1 MRGGVRTRLAQ
12 RGQALVFT
20 TIVML
25 VVMLALVTMYS
36 MGQLTTAKMKLQNT
50 ADAAAYSS
58 ALAQARDYN
67 FSAYVNRAMIANQV
81 VIAQLVGLTSW
92 ARNYNDTFAT
102 LTPQVE
108 WMAQGIVGRLMW
120 SLPIRG
126 LRPAARTFN
135 RIMDSAGP
143 ILVKALYIL
152 IDGLGYAQQIY
163 HIGTGLTVAQQL
175 GAESKAI
182 TFLGSLAGFD
192 WSSFGGS
199 LASVLALGNNY
210 NIIKLNDPDAVLST
224 LGLAAWAYNTY
235 QWFGFTNE
243 KDPTLPKGGATASNK
258 SNDGAQ
264 SQRFAKV
271 TTSSMDG
278 FYDKRTL
285 PWVPFPWPLPS
296 ALIDPTFIVGMPRV
310 YGFTMLLFHTGG
322 TELRNNNMTWSAQD
336 TTAFFGLVTVP
347 IFIPPFGP
355 FINIP
360 IIPWI
365 IPPLGAPAGG
375 AAQAGVSSPINP
387 ANNFNR
393 DDPASYKAMADAYG
407 QSFSGAAFPSFGLA
421 ARMQQGKGA
430 GATMGQLPTGTRGG
444 LRRYRDVKDIGTI
457 DSPNAGDNTNTSSP
471 PIIIEIEKPSNLI
484 ATSATGKLRIGRA
497 GSTDAS
503 SYCGN
508 IVSPSTPRLGPAVT
522 SVTAKGNL
530 DVGDGTAANCM
541 RALSKAEAYF
551 SRPSDI
557 YGRADGKTEYGSLYS
572 PYWQAR
578 LLPNDLVEQ
587 AASLLFQG
595 LSVTTIASWFDT
607 SAY

>member
-1 MRGGVRTRLAQ
+1 MRLGVSTRSAQ
-12 RGQALVFT
+12 RGQALVFV

-50 ADAAAYSS
+50 ADAAAYSA

-67 FSAYVNRAMIANQV
+67 FSAYTNRAMVANQV

-108 WMAQGIVGRLMW
+108 WMAQGIVGRFMW

-135 RIMDSAGP
+135 RAMDTAAP
-143 ILVKALYIL
+143 FLVKGLYIL
-152 IDGLGYAQQIY
+152 IDGLGYAQAVY
-163 HIGTGLTVAQQL
+163 HYGTAMTVAQQL
-175 GAESKAI
+175 GAEAKFISFI
-182 TFLGSLAGFD
+182 GSLAGFD
-192 WSSFGGS
+192 TTGLGSSIAS
-199 LASVLALGNNY
+199 LLSLGNNY
-210 NIIKLNDPDAVLST
+210 NVIKLNDPDAVLST

-235 QWFGFTNE
+235 EWFGFTNE
-243 KDPTLPKGGATASNK
+243 KDPTLPKGGATTSNK
-258 SNDGAQ
+258 GNDGPN

-296 ALIDPTFIVGMPRV
+296 VLIDPTFIVGAPRV

-322 TELRNNNMTWSAQD
+322 TELRNNNKTWSAQD

-347 IFIPPFGP
+347 IYIPPFGP

-375 AAQAGVSSPINP
+375 AAQAGTSSPINP

-393 DDPASYKAMADAYG
+393 DDPASYKAMAQAYG
-407 QSFSGAAFPSFGLA
+407 ESFSGAAFPSFGLA
-421 ARMQQGKGA
+421 ARMQQGRGA
-430 GATMGQLPTGTRGG
+430 GATLGQLPTGTKGG
-444 LRRYRDVKDIGTI
+444 LRKYRDVKDIEQVTT
-457 DSPNAGDNTNTSSP
+457 AATNNHQNISSP
-471 PIIIEIEKPSNLI
+471 PIIVEIEKPSNLI
-484 ATSATGKLRIGRA
+484 PTSATGGLRIGRA

-503 SYCGN
+503 SFCGLT
-508 IVSPSTPRLGPAVT
+508 SPHRLGPEVT
-522 SVTAKGNL
+522 SLAATGNL
-530 DVGDGTAANCM
+530 DVGDGTASNCM

-551 SRPSDI
+551 SRPADI
-557 YGRADGKTEYGSLYS
+557 FGRGDGKTEYGSLYS

-578 LLPNDLVEQ
+578 LLPNDLLEQ
-587 AASLLFQG
+587 AASMLFQG
-595 LSVTTIASWFDT
+595 LNFSSIGSWIGTT
-607 SAY
+607 Y

>member
-1 MRGGVRTRLAQ
+1 MTPGGCARRTQ
-12 RGQALVFT
+12 RGQALVFV

-67 FSAYVNRAMIANQV
+67 FSAYTNRAMVANQV

-92 ARNYNDTFAT
+92 ARNYNDTFQT

-108 WMAQGIVGRLMW
+108 WMAQGIVGRFMW

-126 LRPAARTFN
+126 LRPAARVFN
-135 RIMDSAGP
+135 RAMDAAAP
-143 ILVKALYIL
+143 ILVKGLYFL
-152 IDGLGYAQQIY
+152 IDGLGYAQSVY
-163 HIGTGLTVAQQL
+163 HYGTAMTVAQQL
-175 GAESKAI
+175 GAETKFI
-182 TFLGSLAGFD
+182 TFIGSLAGFD
-192 WSSFGGS
+192 TTGIASFITS
-199 LASVLALGNNY
+199 LTSLGNNY

-235 QWFGFTNE
+235 QWFGFTDE
-243 KDPTLPKGGATASNK
+243 KDPTKGTPGGNG
-258 SNDGAQ
+258 DGKD
-264 SQRFAKV
+264 SHRFAKV

-296 ALIDPTFIVGMPRV
+296 ALIDPTFIIGMPRV

-322 TELRNNNMTWSAQD
+322 TELKNNNKTWSAQD

-347 IFIPPFGP
+347 IYIPPFGP

-387 ANNFNR
+387 NNDFNR
-393 DDPASYKAMADAYG
+393 DDPSTYKAMSDAYG

-430 GATMGQLPTGTRGG
+430 GSTLGQLPSGTKGG
-444 LRRYRDVKDIGTI
+444 LRKYRDVKDIGSV
-457 DSPNAGDNTNTSSP
+457 DDPNPGDNANSSSP
-471 PIIIEIEKPSNLI
+471 PIIVEIEKPSNLI
-484 ATSATGKLRIGRA
+484 PTSATGKLRIGRA
-497 GSTDAS
+497 GSTDATS
-503 SYCGN
+503 FCGLT
-508 IVSPSTPRLGPAVT
+508 SPLRLGPDVT
-522 SVTAKGNL
+522 SVAATGNL
-530 DVGDGTAANCM
+530 DVGDGTASNCM

-557 YGRADGKTEYGSLYS
+557 FARGDGKTEYGSLYS

-578 LLPNDLVEQ
+578 LLPNNLLEQ
-587 AASLLFQG
+587 AASMLFQG
-595 LSVTTIASWFDT
+595 LNFSSIGSWIGSTF
-607 SAY
+607 

>member
-1 MRGGVRTRLAQ
+1 MKGGRVRARLAQ
-12 RGQALVFT
+12 RGQALVFV
-20 TIVML
+20 TITML
-25 VVMLALVTMYS
+25 VVLLALLTMYS
-36 MGQLTTAKMKLQNT
+36 SGQLTTAKMKLQNT

-67 FSAYVNRAMIANQV
+67 FSAYVNRAMVANQV

-108 WMAQGIVGRLMW
+108 WMAQGVVGRLMW

-126 LRPAARTFN
+126 LRPAARTFS
-135 RIMDSAGP
+135 RIMNSAAP
-143 ILVKALYIL
+143 ILVKALYFL

-163 HIGTGLTVAQQL
+163 HIGTALTVAQQL

-235 QWFGFTNE
+235 EWFGFTDE
-243 KDPTLPKGGATASNK
+243 KDPTKKKGSTGNGI
-258 SNDGAQ
+258 DGKQ
-264 SQRFAKV
+264 SERFAKV

-322 TELRNNNMTWSAQD
+322 TELRNDNKTWSAQD

-365 IPPLGAPAGG
+365 IPPMGAPAGG

-387 ANNFNR
+387 VNNFNR
-393 DDPASYKAMADAYG
+393 DNPASYKAMADAYG
-407 QSFSGAAFPSFGLA
+407 ESFSGAAFPSFGLA

-430 GATMGQLPTGTRGG
+430 GSTLGQLPTGTRGG
-444 LRRYRDVKDIGTI
+444 LRKYRDVKNIE
-457 DSPNAGDNTNTSSP
+457 PAGDPDPDSNTNDSSP
-471 PIIIEIEKPSNLI
+471 PIIVEIEKPSNLI

-497 GSTDAS
+497 GSTDSS

-508 IVSPSTPRLGPAVT
+508 FFSSSSGRPGPD
-522 SVTAKGNL
+522 VTALASKNNL
-530 DVGDGTAANCM
+530 DMGDGTANNCM

-557 YGRADGKTEYGSLYS
+557 FGRADGKTEHGSLYS

-578 LLPNDLVEQ
+578 LLPNDLLEQ
-587 AASLLFQG
+587 AASLLFHG
-595 LSVTTIASWFDT
+595 LSGT
-607 SAY
+607 SIPGWPGSSK

>member
-12 RGQALVFT
+12 RGQALVFV

-36 MGQLTTAKMKLQNT
+36 MGQLTTEKMKLQNT

-135 RIMDSAGP
+135 RIMDATAP
-143 ILVKALYIL
+143 ILVKALYVL
-152 IDGLGYAQQIY
+152 IDGLGYAQTVY
-163 HIGTGLTVAQQL
+163 HVGTALTVAQQL

-182 TFLGSLAGFD
+182 TFLGSLAGLD
-192 WSSFGGS
+192 WSSFGS
-199 LASVLALGNNY
+199 SIASVLALGNNY

-235 QWFGFTNE
+235 EWFGFTDE
-243 KDPTLPKGGATASNK
+243 KDPTKKKGSTGK
-258 SNDGAQ
+258 GIDGKQ
-264 SQRFAKV
+264 SERFAKV

-322 TELRNNNMTWSAQD
+322 TELRNDNKTWSAQD

-365 IPPLGAPAGG
+365 IPPMGAPAGG

-387 ANNFNR
+387 VNNFNR
-393 DDPASYKAMADAYG
+393 DNPASYKAMADAYG

-444 LRRYRDVKDIGTI
+444 LRKYRDVKNIEPAAD
-457 DSPNAGDNTNTSSP
+457 PNPEDNTNNSSP
-471 PIIIEIEKPSNLI
+471 PIIVEIEKPSSLI

-497 GSTDAS
+497 GSTDSS
-503 SYCGN
+503 SYCGLTSSN
-508 IVSPSTPRLGPAVT
+508 RLGPT
-522 SVTAKGNL
+522 VTALAAKSNL
-530 DVGDGTAANCM
+530 DVGDGTASNCM

-578 LLPNDLVEQ
+578 LLPNNLLEQ
-587 AASLLFQG
+587 AASMLFQG
-595 LSVTTIASWFDT
+595 LNFSSIGSWIGST
-607 SAY
+607 Y

>member
-1 MRGGVRTRLAQ
+1 MRLGVCARLAQ
-12 RGQALVFT
+12 RGQALVFV

-36 MGQLTTAKMKLQNT
+36 MGQLTTEKMKLQNT

-92 ARNYNDTFAT
+92 ARNYNDTFQT

-108 WMAQGIVGRLMW
+108 WMAQGIVGRFMW

-135 RIMDSAGP
+135 RAKDTAAP
-143 ILVKALYIL
+143 FLVKGLYFL
-152 IDGLGYAQQIY
+152 IDGLGYAQSVY
-163 HIGTGLTVAQQL
+163 HYGTAMTVAQQL
-175 GAESKAI
+175 GAETKFI
-182 TFLGSLAGFD
+182 TFIGSLAGFD
-192 WSSFGGS
+192 TTGIGSFITNLTS
-199 LASVLALGNNY
+199 LGNNY

-243 KDPTLPKGGATASNK
+243 KDPTLPKGGSTASNK
-258 SNDGAQ
+258 ANDGAN

-296 ALIDPTFIVGMPRV
+296 VLIDPTFIVGMPRV

-322 TELRNNNMTWSAQD
+322 TELRNNNKTWSAQD

-347 IFIPPFGP
+347 IYIPPFGP

-365 IPPLGAPAGG
+365 IPPLGMPAGG

-393 DDPASYKAMADAYG
+393 DDPATYKAMSDAYG
-407 QSFSGAAFPSFGLA
+407 ESFSGAAFPSFGLA
-421 ARMQQGKGA
+421 ARMQQPKGA
-430 GATMGQLPTGTRGG
+430 GSTLGQLPSGTKGG
-444 LRRYRDVKDIGTI
+444 LRKYRDVKDIGNV
-457 DSPNAGDNTNTSSP
+457 DDPNPGDNANTSSP
-471 PIIIEIEKPSNLI
+471 PIIVEIEKPSNLI
-484 ATSATGKLRIGRA
+484 ATSATGKLRIGRS
-497 GSTDAS
+497 GSTDAT
-503 SYCGN
+503 SYCGLT
-508 IVSPSTPRLGPAVT
+508 SSHRLGPAVT
-522 SVTAKGNL
+522 SVAATGNL
-530 DVGDGTAANCM
+530 DVGDGTASNCM

-551 SRPSDI
+551 SRPADI
-557 YGRADGKTEYGSLYS
+557 FGRGDGKTEYGSLYS

-578 LLPNDLVEQ
+578 LLPNDLLEQ

-595 LSVTTIASWFDT
+595 LNFSSIGSWIGSTF
-607 SAY
+607 

>member
-1 MRGGVRTRLAQ
+1 MKGKACARRAQ

-50 ADAAAYSS
+50 ADAAAYSA

-67 FSAYVNRAMIANQV
+67 FSAYTNRAMVANQV

-92 ARNYNDTFAT
+92 ARNYNDTFQT

-108 WMAQGIVGRLMW
+108 WMAQGIVGRFMW

-135 RIMDSAGP
+135 RVMDAAAP
-143 ILVKALYIL
+143 ILVKGLYFL
-152 IDGLGYAQQIY
+152 IDGLGYAQSVY
-163 HIGTGLTVAQQL
+163 HYGTAMTVAQQL
-175 GAESKAI
+175 GAETKFI
-182 TFLGSLAGFD
+182 TFIGSLAGFD
-192 WSSFGGS
+192 TTG
-199 LASVLALGNNY
+199 LASFITNLASLGNNY

-243 KDPTLPKGGATASNK
+243 KDPTLGKGSSGANI
-258 SNDGAQ
+258 DGQQ
-264 SQRFAKV
+264 SERFAKV
-271 TTSSMDG
+271 ATSSMDG

-296 ALIDPTFIVGMPRV
+296 ALIDPTFIVGAPRV

-322 TELRNNNMTWSAQD
+322 TELRNNNKTWSAQD

-347 IFIPPFGP
+347 IYIPPFGP

-393 DDPASYKAMADAYG
+393 DDPASYKAMSDAYG

-430 GATMGQLPTGTRGG
+430 GSTLGQLPTGTRGG
-444 LRRYRDVKDIGTI
+444 LRKYRDVKDIAQAA
-457 DSPNAGDNTNTSSP
+457 DPNPDDHTNTSSP
-471 PIIIEIEKPSNLI
+471 PIIVEIEKPSNLI

-497 GSTDAS
+497 GSADAT
-503 SYCGN
+503 SYCGLT
-508 IVSPSTPRLGPAVT
+508 SPVRLGPAVT
-522 SVTAKGNL
+522 SVAATGNL
-530 DVGDGTAANCM
+530 DVGDGTASNCM

-551 SRPSDI
+551 SRPTDI
-557 YGRADGKTEYGSLYS
+557 FGRGDGKTEYGSLYS

-578 LLPNDLVEQ
+578 LLPNDLLEQ

-595 LSVTTIASWFDT
+595 LNFSSIGSWIGSTF
-607 SAY
+607 

>member
-1 MRGGVRTRLAQ
+1 MRGKAFARLAQ

-25 VVMLALVTMYS
+25 VVLLALVTMYS
-36 MGQLTTAKMKLQNT
+36 MGQLTTEKMRLQNT

-67 FSAYVNRAMIANQV
+67 FSAYTNRAMVANQV

-92 ARNYNDTFAT
+92 ARNYNNTFQT

-108 WMAQGIVGRLMW
+108 WMAQGIVARITW
-120 SLPIRG
+120 SPPVRV
-126 LRPAARTFN
+126 LRPAARAFN
-135 RIMDSAGP
+135 RAMDAAAP
-143 ILVKALYIL
+143 VLVKGLYVL
-152 IDGLGYAQQIY
+152 VDALGYAQMIY
-163 HIGTGLTVAQQL
+163 HVGTALTVAQQL

-192 WSSFGGS
+192 WSSFGSS

-243 KDPTLPKGGATASNK
+243 KDPTKGTPGGGG
-258 SNDGAQ
+258 DGKD
-264 SQRFAKV
+264 SHRFAKV

-278 FYDKRTL
+278 FYDKRTV

-296 ALIDPTFIVGMPRV
+296 TLVDPTFIIGAPRV

-322 TELRNNNMTWSAQD
+322 TELRNNNKTWSAQD
-336 TTAFFGLVTVP
+336 STAFFGLVTVP
-347 IFIPPFGP
+347 IYIPPFGP

-375 AAQAGVSSPINP
+375 AARAGVSSPINP

-393 DDPASYKAMADAYG
+393 DNPSQYKAMADAYG

-430 GATMGQLPTGTRGG
+430 GSTLGQLPTGTRGG
-444 LRRYRDVKDIGTI
+444 LRKYRDVKDVEQATA
-457 DSPNAGDNTNTSSP
+457 DPDPSLNHQNMTSPA
-471 PIIIEIEKPSNLI
+471 IVVEIEKPSNLI
-484 ATSATGKLRIGRA
+484 RTSATGGLRIGRA
-497 GSTDAS
+497 GSTDAT
-503 SYCGN
+503 SYCGLT
-508 IVSPSTPRLGPAVT
+508 SSHRLAPE
-522 SVTAKGNL
+522 VTALAATGNL
-530 DVGDGTAANCM
+530 DVGDGTASNCM

-557 YGRADGKTEYGSLYS
+557 AGFGRGDGKTEHGSLYS

-578 LLPNDLVEQ
+578 LVPNSLVEQ
-587 AASLLFQG
+587 AASFLFQG
-595 LSVTTIASWFDT
+595 LNFSSISSWVGSTF
-607 SAY
+607 